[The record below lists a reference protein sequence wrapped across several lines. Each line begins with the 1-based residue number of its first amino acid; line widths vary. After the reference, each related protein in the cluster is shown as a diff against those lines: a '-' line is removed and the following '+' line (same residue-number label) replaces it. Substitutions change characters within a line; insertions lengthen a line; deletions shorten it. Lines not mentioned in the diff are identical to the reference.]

1 MRRSRHAIEIFL
13 QPGEIYFGDRNTR
26 IRTVLG
32 SCVAATFWHPRQ
44 KIGGMCHYMLGKRPG
59 RQSCEEINGA
69 VDGALDGVLNGK
81 YADEALR
88 LLLREI
94 DSVGGNPREYEVKL
108 FGGGNM
114 FVQRKTGA
122 NRSINVADDNVVA
135 GRELLARYGFAILAE
150 HLGGHGHRQVIF
162 EVSTGDVWVRKHRVM
177 EIKRAGS
184 DNELDAEA
192 R

>member
-1 MRRSRHAIEIFL
+1 MRRSNHAIEIFL

-59 RQSCEEINGA
+59 RQNLEEINGA
-69 VDGALDGVLNGK
+69 VDGPLDGK

-94 DSVGGNPREYEVKL
+94 ASAGGNPREYEVKL

-114 FVQRKTGA
+114 FVHRKTST
-122 NRSINVADDNVVA
+122 NRGINVADDNVVA

-162 EVSTGDVWVRKHRVM
+162 EVSTGDVWVRKHR
-177 EIKRAGS
+177 IDGS
-184 DNELDAEA
+184 ENELDAEA